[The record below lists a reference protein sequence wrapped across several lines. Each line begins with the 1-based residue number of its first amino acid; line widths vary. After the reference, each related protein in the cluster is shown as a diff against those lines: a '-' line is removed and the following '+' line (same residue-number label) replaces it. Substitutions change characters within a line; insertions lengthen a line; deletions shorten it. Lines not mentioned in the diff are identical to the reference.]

1 MKIIVILLL
10 FIISCVIFVNI
21 RYVQENLISF
31 TAPELS
37 SDKDKESMAELM
49 RLGTQGNENSKY
61 DTVDTRF
68 LH

>member
-1 MKIIVILLL
+1 MKIYVILLL
-10 FIISCVIFVNI
+10 FITSCIILVYINNNV
-21 RYVQENLISF
+21 ETLISF

-37 SDKDKESMAELM
+37 SNKDKESMAELM

-68 LH
+68 LQ